1 MTCAQLFNSMGLVLG
16 MLGVA
21 LIFVWGPPQPQ
32 LDEGVDRV
40 LEDDTPLENGLTVA
54 QYNMDVR
61 KRRLR
66 HKRLSRIGLV
76 LVFIGFFCQFLAVW
90 S

>member
-1 MTCAQLFNSMGLVLG
+1 MGLFLG

-32 LDEGVDRV
+32 LDEGVGRV
-40 LEDDTPLENGLTVA
+40 LEDDTPLGSGLTVA
-54 QYNMDVR
+54 QYNRDVR

-66 HKRLSRIGLV
+66 HKILSRIGLA
-76 LVFIGFFCQFLAVW
+76 LVFIGFFFQFLAVW